1 MIDPNQAPKSPLKQ
15 KEDQR
20 SDPWRYRNSKASLPF
35 EDQEKYRKVVEMAK
49 QAGANVDKILYP
61 STFGPNG
68 ELLGIAVAC
77 DIQAGETIMSVPCS
91 YRVDQTTIFAS

>member
-1 MIDPNQAPKSPLKQ
+1 
-15 KEDQR
+15 
-20 SDPWRYRNSKASLPF
+20 
-35 EDQEKYRKVVEMAK
+35 MAK